1 MGAGM
6 MFLDWT
12 NRTKLMVLF
21 QKRDIRR
28 LPQKSF
34 SDWVDLHKLVTGS
47 GPLEKEKVGTFFF
60 SVLRKNSL
68 RPGWTL
74 IAVNSLL
81 PVITWTFSTYKSIN
95 EYCRLNTY
103 SQDMHQLLNL
113 ECPFH
118 SAKFLN
124 PSIKINGEV
133 DGLKLVADS
142 LSKVLISISIFWS
155 IRVLSLMKPF

>member
-1 MGAGM
+1 MWVCNYQQFGLSFMGAGI

-28 LPQKSF
+28 LPQKGF

-81 PVITWTFSTYKSIN
+81 LVITWTFSTYKSIN

-118 SAKFLN
+118 SAKFL
-124 PSIKINGEV
+124 
-133 DGLKLVADS
+133 
-142 LSKVLISISIFWS
+142 
-155 IRVLSLMKPF
+155 KPEY